1 MLNAKCRMRIGR
13 RSLAQFAFCILHFAF
28 PCLAVT
34 ALAAAETIDRVLA
47 VAAGELITLSD
58 VTAARDFGL
67 VAAGGAADPI
77 GAILAKLIDRELMLS
92 EVDRFAP
99 PEPAADAIDR
109 ELQQVRA
116 RFPSA
121 DAFDQA
127 LSRSGID
134 ANHLRQTLRDNLR
147 IRAYEDQRF
156 TTPPPTDEELGRYY
170 RDHPQTFMRQG
181 QLAPFEAVRADV
193 ARSMNDERRAT
204 LIADWLAGLRRRAD
218 VIDLYLAR
226 R

>member
-28 PCLAVT
+28 PCLGVT
-34 ALAAAETIDRVLA
+34 ALGAAETIDRVLA

-67 VAAGGAADPI
+67 VSVGNAGDAI
-77 GAILAKLIDRELMLS
+77 GAILAKLIDRELILA

-99 PEPAADAIDR
+99 PEPAPDAIDR
-109 ELQQVRA
+109 ELQHIQA
-116 RFPSA
+116 RFASQE
-121 DAFDQA
+121 AFEQA

-134 ANHLRQTLRDNLR
+134 ANHLRQMLRDNLR
-147 IRAYEDQRF
+147 IRAYEEQRF
-156 TTPPPTDEELGRYY
+156 TTAPPTDEELGRYY
-170 RDHPQTFMRQG
+170 RDHPEAFMRQG
-181 QLAPFEAVRADV
+181 QLAPFDAVRADV
-193 ARSMNDERRAT
+193 GRVMTDARRAT

-218 VIDLYLAR
+218 VIDLYLTR

>member
-1 MLNAKCRMRIGR
+1 LKT
-13 RSLAQFAFCILHFAF
+13 
-28 PCLAVT
+28 AVT
-34 ALAAAETIDRVLA
+34 ALVCLAISASVGAETIDRVLA

-67 VAAGGAADPI
+67 VTVGAAADPI
-77 GAILAKLIDRELMLS
+77 GAILAKLIDRELILA

-109 ELQQVRA
+109 ELRQIQA
-116 RFPSA
+116 RLPSA
-121 DAFDQA
+121 DAFDEA

-156 TTPPPTDEELGRYY
+156 TMAPPTDEELARYY
-170 RDHPQTFMRQG
+170 RDHPQTFSRQG

-193 ARSMNDERRAT
+193 ARIMTDERRST

-218 VIDLYLAR
+218 IIDLYLAR